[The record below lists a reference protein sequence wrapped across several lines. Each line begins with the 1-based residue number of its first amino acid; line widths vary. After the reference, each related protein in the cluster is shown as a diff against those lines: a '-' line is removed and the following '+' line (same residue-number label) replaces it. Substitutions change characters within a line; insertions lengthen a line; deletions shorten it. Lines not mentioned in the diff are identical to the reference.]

1 MGQNVERRG
10 SAGDIVVRHVVVGTA
25 GHVDHGK
32 TALVKALT
40 GIDADRWAEEKRRGI
55 TIDLGFAK
63 LDLGEDFTASVVD
76 VPGHEDF
83 VRNMVAGATGM
94 DVVLL
99 VVAAD
104 EGVMPQTH
112 EHLAILEFLSVRTG
126 VVAITK
132 CDLVDEEWLEL
143 VEDDVRSKLST
154 SSIAWSANILRV
166 SAETGQGIN
175 DLRAGLAD
183 AAKAANVRTEIDLFR
198 LPIDRAFSI
207 AGAGT
212 VVTGTTWTGTVNVGD
227 EVRILPGKG
236 GARVRGIEVHDETCR
251 SALPGRRTALAL
263 TGLSRTDVERGHTV
277 VADKVWRSTNAV
289 DVLVTL
295 LPESRP
301 LTQRSRVRFHIGT
314 EEVMAR
320 LTPADPEVS
329 PGAENAPVRMR
340 LEAPVV
346 CRWGDRGVLRSYSPV
361 TTIGGCVVADPF
373 PPAKPRR
380 PQNLLERAVTDPEK
394 RLAAFVDAAE
404 ERGLDADDLTV
415 RLGIPPALATSLLK
429 DLSEIVRA
437 GDRLFSPTAATAAR
451 TATLSALEEYHKD
464 SPLEFGMP
472 RDLARQQV
480 SNEAL
485 ADVVH
490 TALASEGVLVIDG
503 KVIRLS
509 TFSAALSPEQTE
521 IAEHLKQELAAA
533 GFEGRAVAELGEV
546 AAEEVARELLG
557 FLVREGTT
565 VRVGKDRYYDRGEL
579 AKLISVVMQEIERLG
594 QVTPADLRERTGL
607 SRKYLIPLL
616 EWMDGQS
623 LTVRLGDARGRG
635 SAVAD
640 A

>member
-289 DVLVTL
+289 D
-295 LPESRP
+295 
-301 LTQRSRVRFHIGT
+301 
-314 EEVMAR
+314 A
-320 LTPADPEVS
+320 EVS

-451 TATLSALEEYHKD
+451 TATLSALEEYHKA

-533 GFEGRAVAELGEV
+533 GFEGRTVAELGEV

>member
-1 MGQNVERRG
+1 M
-10 SAGDIVVRHVVVGTA
+10 RHVVVGTA

-289 DVLVTL
+289 D
-295 LPESRP
+295 
-301 LTQRSRVRFHIGT
+301 
-314 EEVMAR
+314 A
-320 LTPADPEVS
+320 EVS

-451 TATLSALEEYHKD
+451 TATLSALEEYHKA

-533 GFEGRAVAELGEV
+533 GFEGRTVAELGEV

>member
-1 MGQNVERRG
+1 MR
-10 SAGDIVVRHVVVGTA
+10 RHVVIGTA

-63 LDLGEDFTASVVD
+63 LDLGEDLTASVVD

-112 EHLAILEFLSVRTG
+112 EHLSILEFLSLKMG

-143 VEDDVRSKLST
+143 VEDDVRTKLST
-154 SSIAWSANILRV
+154 SSIEWSANIFRV

-183 AAKAANVRTEIDLFR
+183 AAKAATVRTENDLFR

-227 EVRILPGKG
+227 EVRILPGTG
-236 GARVRGIEVHDETCR
+236 GARVRGIEVHEETCR

-277 VADKVWRSTNAV
+277 VAHESWRSTTAV

-295 LPESRP
+295 LPEPRP
-301 LTQRSRVRFHIGT
+301 LTQRSRVRFHLGT
-314 EEVMAR
+314 AEVMAR
-320 LTPADPEVS
+320 LTPADPEVP
-329 PGAENAPVRMR
+329 PGAEDASVRLR
-340 LEAPVV
+340 LESPVV
-346 CRWGDRGVLRSYSPV
+346 CRWGDHGVIRSYSPV
-361 TTIGGCVVADPF
+361 TTIGGCVVVDPF

-380 PQNLLERAVTDPEK
+380 PSKLLEKSASDPEN
-394 RLAAFVDAAE
+394 RLAAFVEAAE
-404 ERGLDADDLTV
+404 ERGLAIDDLPV
-415 RLGIPPALATSLLK
+415 RLGIPPEDAAALSGGVN
-429 DLSEIVRA
+429 EIVRA
-437 GDRLFSPTAATAAR
+437 GDRLFSPAAAAAAR
-451 TATLSALEEYHKD
+451 TATLSALEEYHKG

-472 RDLARQQV
+472 RDLARQRV

-490 TALASEGVLVIDG
+490 TALASEGVLAIDG

-509 TFSAALSPEQTE
+509 TFAAAFSPEQAE
-521 IAEHLKQELAAA
+521 IAEHLKKELAAA
-533 GFEGRAVAELGEV
+533 GFEGRTVAELAEI
-546 AAEEVARELLG
+546 AAEEAARELLG

-579 AKLISVVMQEIERLG
+579 TKLIAVVLQEIERLG

-623 LTVRLGDARGRG
+623 LTVRFGDARGRG